1 MSALLFGDE
10 FDGVRAG
17 LAFVSLLNA
26 LGYYGLMERPAS
38 ALRTA
43 VKTAAIAALV
53 PLPLMGLGGTA
64 MPRLA
69 LGLLAGALVL
79 SSIGDYFLALQDGQR
94 NFVRGLGAFL
104 GAHLCYLLVLLPRT
118 TAPGG
123 LQIATILVLL
133 SLAGAILAWLWAVLG
148 RLRVP
153 VTIYLTMIC
162 LMALAAISMPLPL
175 LAIGAL
181 LFVFSDAVIA
191 VDKFRMAIR
200 WRGPI
205 IWTTYYAGQVLL
217 VSNLL
222 LLLR

>member
-1 MSALLFGDE
+1 MSALLFGDG
-10 FDGVRAG
+10 FDGVRAV

-64 MPRLA
+64 MPRPA

-104 GAHLCYLLVLLPRT
+104 GAHLCYLLVMLPHAT
-118 TAPGG
+118 IPHA
-123 LQIATILVLL
+123 LQIAGMLTLL
-133 SLAGAILAWLWAVLG
+133 ALAGAMLAWLWPVLG
-148 RLRVP
+148 SLRVP
-153 VTIYLTMIC
+153 VGIYLGIIC
-162 LMALAAISMPLPL
+162 LMALAAISVPVPL
-175 LAIGAL
+175 LGIGAL
-181 LFVFSDAVIA
+181 LFVLSDAVIA
-191 VDKFRMAIR
+191 VDKFRVAVP
-200 WRGPI
+200 WRGRRK
-205 IWTTYYAGQVLL
+205 
-217 VSNLL
+217 NL
-222 LLLR
+222 RGDIFHKHS

>member
-1 MSALLFGDE
+1 
-10 FDGVRAG
+10 
-17 LAFVSLLNA
+17 
-26 LGYYGLMERPAS
+26 
-38 ALRTA
+38 
-43 VKTAAIAALV
+43 
-53 PLPLMGLGGTA
+53 MGLGGTA

-118 TAPGG
+118 TALGG
-123 LQIATILVLL
+123 LQIATMLVLL
-133 SLAGAILAWLWAVLG
+133 SLAGAILAWLWPVLG

-205 IWTTYYAGQVLL
+205 IWTTYYAGQALL

>member
-1 MSALLFGDE
+1 MSALLFGDG
-10 FDGVRAG
+10 FDGVRAV

-26 LGYYGLMERPAS
+26 LGYYGLMEWPAS

-118 TAPGG
+118 TAPGS
-123 LQIATILVLL
+123 LQIATMLVLL
-133 SLAGAILAWLWAVLG
+133 SLAGAILAWLWPVLG

-162 LMALAAISMPLPL
+162 LMALAAISMPL
-175 LAIGAL
+175 LAIGAV

-205 IWTTYYAGQVLL
+205 IWTTYYAGQALL

>member
-1 MSALLFGDE
+1 M
-10 FDGVRAG
+10 
-17 LAFVSLLNA
+17 
-26 LGYYGLMERPAS
+26 
-38 ALRTA
+38 
-43 VKTAAIAALV
+43 
-53 PLPLMGLGGTA
+53 
-64 MPRLA
+64 
-69 LGLLAGALVL
+69 
-79 SSIGDYFLALQDGQR
+79 
-94 NFVRGLGAFL
+94 
-104 GAHLCYLLVLLPRT
+104 
-118 TAPGG
+118 
-123 LQIATILVLL
+123 LVLL
-133 SLAGAILAWLWAVLG
+133 SLAGAILAWLWPVLG

-162 LMALAAISMPLPL
+162 LMALAAISMPL

-205 IWTTYYAGQVLL
+205 IWTTYYTGQALL

>member
-1 MSALLFGDE
+1 M
-10 FDGVRAG
+10 

-118 TAPGG
+118 TALGG
-123 LQIATILVLL
+123 LQIATMLVLL
-133 SLAGAILAWLWAVLG
+133 SLAGAILMWLWPVLC

-175 LAIGAL
+175 PLLAIGAV

>member
-1 MSALLFGDE
+1 M
-10 FDGVRAG
+10 

-53 PLPLMGLGGTA
+53 PLPLLGLGGTA

-118 TAPGG
+118 TAPGS
-123 LQIATILVLL
+123 LQIATMLGLL
-133 SLAGAILAWLWAVLG
+133 SLAGAILAWLWPLLG
-148 RLRVP
+148 RLRMP

-162 LMALAAISMPLPL
+162 LMALAAISMPMPL